1 MWYEIERIVH
11 PVFRLCGS
19 LSRHEWI
26 FVFVGALVL
35 GFICMRGFGSRA
47 NY

>member
-1 MWYEIERIVH
+1 MWHKIDRALD
-11 PVFRLCGS
+11 PLFQLGCS

-26 FVFVGALVL
+26 ALFVVALII
-35 GFICMRGFGSRA
+35 GYFCMRGFGSRA